1 MMNSLQSRAN
11 FLRACLACLLLS
23 SQMVLGQIV
32 DPQNVLIRNVQLIEG
47 GAETEGIAVNILIKD
62 NKLDLVSKDKIPVDE
77 AAMAVDA
84 RNGFLLGKLT
94 IGETPSFIILNQDPR
109 ENFETLLDTSEPTI
123 FAIHDGRLFRNSLF
137 EVGAAEI
144 AAEKKKKEQLGWTAY
159 SPPPMALPLNYQ
171 DTTKWNRWES
181 KYVSGIFIAAAVL
194 DNQQW
199 LTQDGSSRQQ
209 VRDLEL
215 FEGGEVRGVR
225 VGIAGTLNFETPWIY
240 TIAGATNVFDK
251 GFEVQQKDSFTL
263 FDYRV
268 DIPLAKK
275 YNLSVGKQK
284 EPISMERIM
293 SMIQLPMQERT
304 SVSDALMPSR
314 NTGAVL
320 SGTALDQRMS
330 WAGGLFNDFLESG
343 NSFGNSSTQLVG
355 RVTWV
360 PYVSEDDS
368 NLVHLGFGMR
378 YSDAKE
384 GLRYLTEP
392 EFNKAPIYVDTG
404 VNDMPFSADSSMLYN
419 LEASWR
425 KGPYWLAAEYVSNRV
440 DAAALG
446 DPILG
451 GYHVTASWI
460 LSGEMREYRNKTG
473 IFGPVPVA
481 KTVNQGGWG
490 AWELGFRYSDLD
502 LTDGLI
508 DGGEMDILSL
518 GVSWWLTPMFN
529 VNMNYRYITLDRFG
543 VVGNSSGIMTRVVLV
558 LE

>member
-1 MMNSLQSRAN
+1 M
-11 FLRACLACLLLS
+11 
-23 SQMVLGQIV
+23 
-32 DPQNVLIRNVQLIEG
+32 QLIEG

-62 NKLDLVSKDKIPVDE
+62 NKLDLVSKDQIPVDE

-109 ENFETLLDTSEPTI
+109 ENFETLLDTSESTI

-144 AAEKKKKEQLGWTAY
+144 AAEKEKQEQLGWTAY

-199 LTQDGSSRQQ
+199 LTQDGGSRQQ
-209 VRDLEL
+209 VGDLKL
-215 FEGGEVRGVR
+215 FEGGEVRGIR

-268 DIPLAKK
+268 DIPLDGK
-275 YNLSVGKQK
+275 YNLSIGKQK

-304 SVSDALMPSR
+304 SVSDSLMPSR

-320 SGTALDQRMS
+320 SGTALNQRMS
-330 WAGGLFNDFLESG
+330 WAGGLFNDFLEDGKSLG
-343 NSFGNSSTQLVG
+343 NSATQLVG
-355 RVTWV
+355 RVTWL

-368 NLVHLGFGMR
+368 NLVHLGFGLR

-384 GLRYLTEP
+384 GLGYLTEP
-392 EFNKAPIYVDTG
+392 EFNKAPVYVDTT
-404 VNDMPFSADSSMLYN
+404 VNDMPFAADSSMLYN
-419 LEASWR
+419 FEASWR
-425 KGPYWLAAEYVSNRV
+425 KGPYWLAAEYVRNSI

-446 DPILG
+446 DPTLG

-460 LSGEMREYRNKTG
+460 LSGEMREYRNRAG

-481 KTVNQGGWG
+481 KTVYQGGWG

-518 GVSWWLTPMFN
+518 GVSWWLTPTFN

-543 VVGNSSGIMTRVVLV
+543 VVGNSSGIMTRVLLL